1 MKKEKSRSSIQ
12 ARSNR
17 ALFRR
22 QATLNDFATR
32 DVAFMEKI
40 SMALTTVH
48 ETYGYKA
55 VQDCLKINEE
65 SGDAEVDIEILCAM
79 MDRSQTKLK
88 HECCKMFFASKS
100 ILGSFMYLFG
110 SLVFGGIQYFNNQLT
125 WQMKAFLSIAATTFY
140 LIGGILFII
149 AAIEPYWQKTLE
161 INAVAHDV
169 YQLRSRGSL
178 VRKMGRKQ
186 KGDTKIRTRMSK
198 LNIDT
203 KAMLLPNELE
213 AAENERKELARM
225 TRGSIEK
232 EDFFTEFG
240 NEQHDKESDFSKDQN
255 SVHSLASDSNT
266 MNSSKFTPTK
276 SLNFAPTQQFESR
289 FSDNNIHVTFNDCV
303 DEIIV

>member
-1 MKKEKSRSSIQ
+1 M
-12 ARSNR
+12 
-17 ALFRR
+17 
-22 QATLNDFATR
+22 
-32 DVAFMEKI
+32 
-40 SMALTTVH
+40 
-48 ETYGYKA
+48 G
-55 VQDCLKINEE
+55 
-65 SGDAEVDIEILCAM
+65 
-79 MDRSQTKLK
+79 
-88 HECCKMFFASKS
+88 
-100 ILGSFMYLFG
+100 
-110 SLVFGGIQYFNNQLT
+110 
-125 WQMKAFLSIAATTFY
+125 Y

-149 AAIEPYWQKTLE
+149 AAIEPYWQKTLG

-213 AAENERKELARM
+213 AVENERKELARM

-255 SVHSLASDSNT
+255 SVHSLAS
-266 MNSSKFTPTK
+266 
-276 SLNFAPTQQFESR
+276 
-289 FSDNNIHVTFNDCV
+289 
-303 DEIIV
+303 